1 MITRELTNQ
10 DIADMK
16 RIFEEYR
23 FSLTPCRKT
32 GAEVDSYFRSRY
44 SFEPFDNSDFIKMV
58 EAGISENGFLPEGAR
73 PDIKSYRMDDILV
86 GIDLSSGEFHVEA
99 EDIDKVIPVYDDL
112 FVYRGLG
119 KDDLDNFVLVAE
131 YVRLAKTAPNK

>member
-1 MITRELTNQ
+1 MITKELTNQ
-10 DIADMK
+10 DISDMK

-23 FSLTPCRKT
+23 SSLFPCRKT
-32 GAEVDSYFRSRY
+32 GAEIDAYFRSRY
-44 SFEPFDNSDFIKMV
+44 SFEPFNDSDFIKMV
-58 EAGISENGFLPEGAR
+58 EAGVLENGFLPEGAR
-73 PDIKSYRMDDILV
+73 PDIRSYLMGDILV

-99 EDIDKVIPVYDDL
+99 EDIDRVIPVYDDL

-131 YVRLAKTAPNK
+131 YVRLTNGI

>member
-1 MITRELTNQ
+1 MITKKLTNQ
-10 DIADMK
+10 DISDMK
-16 RIFEEYR
+16 RIFEENR
-23 FSLTPCRKT
+23 SSLVPCRKT
-32 GAEVDSYFRSRY
+32 GAEVDKYFRSRY
-44 SFEPFDNSDFIKMV
+44 SFEPFNDSDFIKIV
-58 EAGISENGFLPEGAR
+58 EAGILENGFLPEGAR
-73 PDIKSYRMDDILV
+73 PDIRSYRMGDILV

-131 YVRLAKTAPNK
+131 YVRLTKKI